1 MAAGALRGLY
11 LTVAFGATPD
21 RVAHEML
28 AAFHGQLQ
36 LAIEHSMTRGAA
48 QSTRW
53 RTAEKLLEP
62 DFAKYA
68 ELRKHSDCVVARAEA
83 LARHLAMSQ
92 AEVDQVKL
100 VARVHDVGMRLLD
113 YDRLYRKRD
122 LSHDE
127 LTLLQ
132 QHPVVGAALVE
143 PLLGREIARAVL
155 SHHERFDGGGY
166 PNDLRGTDIPFP
178 ARLVQ
183 ICDIY
188 EAMTA
193 TDNYQVPLSHDAA
206 MAVIGRGAGSQ
217 FDGELAATFQAM
229 MAKS

>member
-1 MAAGALRGLY
+1 LG
-11 LTVAFGATPD
+11 
-21 RVAHEML
+21 
-28 AAFHGQLQ
+28 AFHSQLQ
-36 LAIEHSMTRGAA
+36 FAIDQAIGRRDHDALQMRI
-48 QSTRW
+48 
-53 RTAEKLLEP
+53 AEKLLEP
-62 DFAKYA
+62 DFEKYP
-68 ELRKHSDCVVARAEA
+68 ELRGHTHAVVARTEA
-83 LARHLAMSQ
+83 FGRFLGITQH
-92 AEVDQVKL
+92 EVDIMRI
-100 VARVHDVGMRLLD
+100 VAMVHDVGMRLLD

-143 PLLGREIARAVL
+143 PLLGQEIARAVL
-155 SHHERFDGGGY
+155 AHHERFDGGGY
-166 PNDLRGTDIPFP
+166 PHDLRGTDIPFP

-193 TDNYQVPLSHDAA
+193 ADNYQVPLSHDAA

-217 FDGELAATFQAM
+217 FDGELAARFQAM
-229 MAKS
+229 MAASR